1 MSIFD
6 SRDDAAADDEDD
18 GAADVS
24 TPLFLFLLL
33 FSVLSFP
40 QQRVPSPSN
49 ASRAISHPRSRCIL
63 FSPADANLLI
73 TAFHD
78 VSGMSVETDIATLH
92 THTHTQPPLFYF
104 VHRGLLFPNGFLRP
118 LPELKLCLKISASKS
133 SNRERGLPQNPA
145 REREELFKIQQEKER
160 SYSKSSKR
168 KRSYSKSSKKQSSE
182 RRTVE
187 QRESLSGARAGRV
200 REHEILFLGLSVLSL
215 VCV

>member
-6 SRDDAAADDEDD
+6 SRDDAADDEDD
-18 GAADVS
+18 GAADIS

-92 THTHTQPPLFYF
+92 THTHTHNYPCSISFTAAFSSPTAFS
-104 VHRGLLFPNGFLRP
+104 G
-118 LPELKLCLKISASKS
+118 LCL
-133 SNRERGLPQNPA
+133 N
-145 REREELFKIQQEKER
+145 
-160 SYSKSSKR
+160 
-168 KRSYSKSSKKQSSE
+168 
-182 RRTVE
+182 
-187 QRESLSGARAGRV
+187 
-200 REHEILFLGLSVLSL
+200 
-215 VCV
+215 